1 MGGKGAIVHIWK
13 EKSKKIILTFVS
25 NVSNVS
31 NVSYFSD
38 TDLRVLR
45 FEGV

>member
-31 NVSYFSD
+31 YISD